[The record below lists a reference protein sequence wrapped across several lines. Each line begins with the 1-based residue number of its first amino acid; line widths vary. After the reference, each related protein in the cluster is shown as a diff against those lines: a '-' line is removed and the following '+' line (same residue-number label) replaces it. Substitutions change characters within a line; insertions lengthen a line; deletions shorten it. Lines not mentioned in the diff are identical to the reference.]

1 MIVGTKYIDRGD
13 LFRHCKTVQMLKDYC
28 EMLVPRVIRHDK
40 RIVDNQKY
48 LVLGAMYVR
57 DSKPLP
63 NPSRKEL
70 YEGLLEGVSIT
81 GLANCLYDFDD
92 LIAEVDIEK
101 LALYVGAEK

>member
-40 RIVDNQKY
+40 RIVDNQRY
-48 LVLGAMYVR
+48 LVAMYVR
-57 DSKPLP
+57 DFKSLP
-63 NPSRKEL
+63 YTSRKEL
-70 YEGLLEGVSIT
+70 YEGLLDGVSIT